1 MSIELNYCE
10 FDEILKELNKEYII
24 FAPVKHEGVGTYSGT
39 DIIRYSEIKD
49 VYSII
54 HDEKSDFSP
63 KEIYFPITQTL
74 FYFFNNE
81 ETAPQIDDKK
91 YIILMRPCDINSL
104 SILESVFIKNGGDNA
119 DYYYKRLRDKVKI
132 FMLECKEGFDSCF
145 CISMGMNETS
155 NYDVALRFNGNKVS
169 CHFNTSE
176 YDKYFQGRGEN
187 TEFIPEFVK
196 TDHIKV
202 KVPDINKITL
212 DMFDDGIWS
221 EYTKRCIACGRC
233 NFVCPTCT
241 CWSMQDIK
249 YDGQPNAGERR
260 RVWASCHVDGY
271 TDMAGGH
278 SFRRSN
284 GERMRFKVF
293 HKIYDFKK
301 RFGYNMCTGCG
312 RCDDICPEY
321 ISYSNSVNKVA
332 NLTEGEKAD
341 GK

>member
-1 MSIELNYCE
+1 MSIQFTFSEFNEMLLELKKDYT
-10 FDEILKELNKEYII
+10 I
-24 FAPVKHEGVGTYSGT
+24 FAPVKLKGIGSFSNK
-39 DIIRYSEIKD
+39 DIIRYDEISDAK
-49 VYSII
+49 SII
-54 HDEKSDFSP
+54 FDQKSDFSP

-74 FYFFNNE
+74 FQFFNNKE
-81 ETAPQIDDKK
+81 EVPDIDDKK
-91 YIILMRPCDINSL
+91 YIIFMRPCDINSL
-104 SILESVFIKNGGDNA
+104 RVFESVFIKNGNNEDF
-119 DYYYKRLRDKVKI
+119 YFKRLREKIKI
-132 FMLECKEGFDSCF
+132 FMLECKDGFQSCF
-145 CISMGMNETS
+145 CVSMGMNKTE
-155 NYDVALRFNGNKVS
+155 NYDAAIRFENNKIS
-169 CHFNTSE
+169 AFFKNSDYE
-176 YDKYFQGRGEN
+176 KYYKGKGKKINFK
-187 TEFIPEFVK
+187 PEFVK
-196 TDHIKV
+196 EDHVKV
-202 KVPDINKITL
+202 VVPDIDKITL
-212 DMFDDGIWS
+212 SMFDDNLWS

-241 CWSMQDIK
+241 CWSMQDVK

-321 ISYSNSVNKVA
+321 ISYSNSINKVTK
-332 NLTEGEKAD
+332 LTEGEKFD

>member
-1 MSIELNYCE
+1 MSVQMTYSLFN
-10 FDEILKELNKEYII
+10 EILDNLKKEYII
-24 FAPVKHEGVGTYSGT
+24 FAPVELKGIGTYSGT
-39 DIIRYSEIKD
+39 DIIRYTEIED
-49 VYSII
+49 VYSIV
-54 HDEKSDFSP
+54 HDRKSDFSP
-63 KEIYFPITQTL
+63 KEVYFPITQTL

-81 ETAPQIDDKK
+81 ETVPKLDEKK
-91 YIILMRPCDINSL
+91 YIIFMRPCDINSL
-104 SILESVFIKNGGDNA
+104 SILESVFLKNGNNEDF
-119 DYYYKRLRDKVKI
+119 YYKRLRDKVKI
-132 FMLECKEGFDSCF
+132 FMLECKDGFDSCF
-145 CISMGMNETS
+145 CVSMDMNKTD
-155 NYDVALRFNGNKVS
+155 NYDVGLRFDKENVYCS
-169 CHFNTSE
+169 FNNSE
-176 YDKYFQGRGEN
+176 YDEYFKGKGEHSN
-187 TEFIPEFVK
+187 FSPEFVK
-196 TDHIKV
+196 EDKIRV
-202 KVPDINKITL
+202 NVPDINKIRL
-212 DMFDDGIWS
+212 DMFDDNLWS

-249 YDGQPNAGERR
+249 YDGQPSAGERR

-321 ISYSNSVNKVA
+321 ISYSNSINKVTK
-332 NLTEGEKAD
+332 LTEGEKAD